1 MPENNIE
8 KPTEIEFKFKISEEN
23 IRDAILNAS
32 VNDKVIIIPT
42 FEVYNDEYFE
52 NNKKHGFLRR
62 RSVFTFENQ
71 DQTKTTKDK
80 LYPRPEFTLEQNY
93 FGFLKYGMLMF
104 DKDPR
109 SHIFKT
115 KIKETYYTLKTKKIV
130 NNIENNDEIE
140 IKSNE
145 NGNKFMTKIIDDN
158 YNLFTTKT
166 KRKSFII
173 EMIGDGIAM
182 FPGCRIEIVSVSKN
196 NGDVVSDYYAE
207 VEFSADRV
215 INKDKKY
222 QNISIDHIMKC
233 LKMLAY
239 MIFGT
244 SMDNI
249 PIESRSWTEI
259 ISRQK
264 IHNFDFSIDLNEVLK
279 NG

>member
-23 IRDAILNAS
+23 ICDAIHN
-32 VNDKVIIIPT
+32 VNKNDKFVIIPT

-62 RSVFTFENQ
+62 RNVFTFENQ
-71 DQTKTTKDK
+71 DLSKTIKDK
-80 LYPRPEFTLEQNY
+80 LYPRPEFTPIQNY
-93 FGFLKYGMLMF
+93 LSFLKYGMLMF
-104 DKDPR
+104 NLDPR

-115 KIKETYYTLKTKKIV
+115 KLKETYYTLKTKKFV

-145 NGNKFMTKIIDDN
+145 KGNKFMNKIIDDN

-166 KRKSFII
+166 KRKAFII
-173 EMIGDGIAM
+173 ESVGEGITM
-182 FPGCRIEIVSVSKN
+182 FPGSRIEIVSVSGHN
-196 NGDVVSDYYAE
+196 SDVVTDYYAE

-215 INKDKKY
+215 IIKDEKF
-222 QNISIDHIMKC
+222 QNMSEDYIMEY
-233 LKMLAY
+233 LKMLPY
-239 MIFGT
+239 VIFGNCIE
-244 SMDNI
+244 NI
-249 PIESRSWTEI
+249 PIETRSWTEI
-259 ISRQK
+259 ISKQK
-264 IHNFDFSIDLNEVLK
+264 IHNFDFSIDMNEVIK

>member
-1 MPENNIE
+1 MFE
-8 KPTEIEFKFKISEEN
+8 KPTEIEFKFKVSEEN
-23 IRDAILNAS
+23 IRDAIRNANM
-32 VNDKVIIIPT
+32 NDKVIIIPT

-52 NNKKHGFLRR
+52 NDKKRGFLRR
-62 RSVFTFENQ
+62 RSVFIFENQ
-71 DQTKTTKDK
+71 DQTKTSKDK
-80 LYPRPEFTLEQNY
+80 LYPRPELTPEQNY

-115 KIKETYYTLKTKKIV
+115 KIKETYYTLKTKKFV

-145 NGNKFMTKIIDDN
+145 NGNKFMSKIIDDN
-158 YNLFTTKT
+158 YKCFATKT
-166 KRKSFII
+166 KRKAFII
-173 EMIGDGIAM
+173 EMIGDGITT

-222 QNISIDHIMKC
+222 QNMSADHIMKN
-233 LKMLAY
+233 LKILAY

-244 SMDNI
+244 NLDDI
-249 PIESRSWTEI
+249 PIDPRSWTEI
-259 ISRQK
+259 ISSQHV
-264 IHNFDFSIDLNEVLK
+264 HNFDFSIDLDEVLK